1 MSDQRTPHDDQTP
14 TIRAIA
20 GLTAALVAQDTA
32 YTETARQ
39 RRLLIRVAM
48 AEGSSAADIAAG
60 SGITRQRVQQL
71 ATEGAGQ

>member
-1 MSDQRTPHDDQTP
+1 MKDRTPLEDVTP

-39 RRLLIRVAM
+39 RRQLIRQAM
-48 AEGSSAADIAAG
+48 TEGASAATIAAG
-60 SGITRQRVQQL
+60 TGITRQRVQQL
-71 ATEGAGQ
+71 ATEGTGQ

>member
-1 MSDQRTPHDDQTP
+1 MTDERIPQRYTTP

-39 RRLLIRVAM
+39 RRLLIRAAM

-71 ATEGAGQ
+71 AQEGEGQ